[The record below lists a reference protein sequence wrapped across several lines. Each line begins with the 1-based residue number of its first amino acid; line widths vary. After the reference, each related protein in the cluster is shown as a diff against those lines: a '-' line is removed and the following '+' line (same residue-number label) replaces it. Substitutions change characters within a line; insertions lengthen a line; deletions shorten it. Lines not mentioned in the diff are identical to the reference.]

1 MSRPTPVINL
11 SQKQDKELRKIARS
25 REVAYSLL
33 QRVQIVL
40 SAAEGNNN
48 KTIAEKMGLCEET
61 VGLWR
66 KRWLEGSVELEGL
79 ANKPKKLRLLIEEM
93 LSDRARSGTPG
104 KFTPE
109 QLCRVMGLACESPPE
124 HISHWS
130 HADLAREVIK
140 RNIVEKISS
149 GSIGRFLKSG
159 GPETTPA

>member
-1 MSRPTPVINL
+1 
-11 SQKQDKELRKIARS
+11 
-25 REVAYSLL
+25 
-33 QRVQIVL
+33 
-40 SAAEGNNN
+40 
-48 KTIAEKMGLCEET
+48 MGLCEET
-61 VGLWR
+61 VGLWK